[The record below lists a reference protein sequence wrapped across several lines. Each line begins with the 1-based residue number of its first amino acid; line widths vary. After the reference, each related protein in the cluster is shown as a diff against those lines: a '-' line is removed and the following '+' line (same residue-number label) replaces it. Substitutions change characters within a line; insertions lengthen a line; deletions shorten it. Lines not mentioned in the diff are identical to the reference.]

1 MPKFTFNILFYYVK
15 KIILFVL
22 ISIVSLNLVA
32 QDSTDRKRPD
42 RKAEKRERINAIIK
56 QEEEGNLSFRKQN
69 AFGIMLRSN
78 GYGLFYELGKRRSPR
93 YSNLYLIELT
103 EIKHRKEDKLGGAE
117 NFFSNSYVFG
127 KQNNFYQFKLGFGQQ
142 YILGQKGNKNGVA
155 ITANVTGGLTM
166 GLLKPYYIQAVDS
179 TGREVTISYEK
190 DSVTFLSRGSI
201 IGGAGFTE
209 GWSELKLRPGLFAK
223 AALRFDFKRYNDK
236 IEALEV
242 GVSVEGYAQK
252 IPQMVFNEPRRL
264 FFQGHVALVFGGRK

>member
-1 MPKFTFNILFYYVK
+1 M
-15 KIILFVL
+15 

-32 QDSTDRKRPD
+32 QDSTDRRSRPD
-42 RKAEKRERINAIIK
+42 KKAEKRERINAIIK
-56 QEEEGNLSFRKQN
+56 QEEEGNLSFRKQS

-103 EIKHRKEDKLGGAE
+103 EIKHRKEDKMGGAE

-155 ITANVTGGLTM
+155 ITADVTGGLTM

-179 TGREVTISYEK
+179 TGQEVTISYEK

-209 GWSELKLRPGLFAK
+209 GWNELKLRPGLFAK